1 MLRFPSLP
9 GHISGLC
16 AALVAL
22 CASTASADV
31 IALDL
36 TDGFNYDAYISE
48 AEADHA
54 FLYNPPGDWNLGGR
68 MVHQVFGEHSP
79 GTGSSRT
86 YAWDDQTTSGLPA
99 SGALTTSYG
108 TFQLSTALDA
118 EPGGGFVLPSVG
130 ITPSQPIASN
140 AVRAYRPHTGSTG
153 NPLAIASMDLP
164 VAQQGF
170 YDSCNFL
177 VSGND
182 RKVYIYAD
190 YDDGLG
196 GVDSE
201 LIYESLGTPKTTSET
216 GFPEPNSGGTPD
228 NPDVVAALTMSE
240 YWSQMSNYS
249 LIRSGTATMWTFDD
263 PLPLDG
269 TKKLIGFTL
278 AIHDSD
284 SWQTR
289 EAVIYAAAANS
300 VETAIYVDANSGD
313 DTTGDGSSG
322 NPYETLQ
329 HVLDNV
335 VTGGETVALRDG
347 SYGDIFLNEGGDI
360 FSDWV
365 TIKAAPG
372 ASPELDNFTVAGPGG
387 PSDQTGGYN
396 AYIRL
401 EGLILRNGWQC
412 DGGKHWGLYNCLVE
426 RFGPWTGSVAN
437 IEKTAVSFRNGTDIT
452 IEGCEITNT
461 GTAISGRGHDILVR
475 GNYIHDGTHDGIR
488 VIGWWNALV
497 EDNIICRFDDGVTD
511 AQEPTWS
518 RHCDLIH
525 IFIPGPGNPGME
537 NNGVTFRYNVLF
549 DSEAQG
555 VQFNNYYASSLRN
568 KNITFEYNVFGP
580 TQANLFNNADGVDNL
595 VFRNNTVAYIP
606 SGRTFGLHGVQW
618 PMDNHSVRIGPST
631 GVEIY
636 NNNLARISIDAN
648 AQVDLFDWNIL
659 QETPNPLPSGVDDKR
674 AFGRFTQVGVDYE
687 LVNAADFDGAL
698 QSTSPSIN
706 AATLA
711 FAPSALPGEDLA
723 GTLIDLRPDI
733 GAWEEPG
740 NSPSAEPTPTIV
752 NDTKTIFV
760 DDFED
765 GHYNDVDDW
774 LNTTATQGLS
784 WYRPSGYDTFK
795 PYVQM
800 STHLSRQALYEPNGV
815 SGQTKNAW
823 LISEQGDDWQEYDL
837 QFTAFNAYIAIG
849 SGVTV
854 LTIDEDNC
862 YWIDISR
869 DNGRLIRRL
878 GAVETVLATDSDIEL
893 PHSGSRDYL
902 VTVRQSGSGITI
914 EVDADNDSSVDFSYT
929 DTDSTALST
938 FTAGGIG
945 IHTEN
950 TNVHQKVH
958 YDDFR
963 VDVVTFAP

>member
-1 MLRFPSLP
+1 MMKYISAP
-9 GHISGLC
+9 GWKAGLA
-16 AALVAL
+16 AALCLSA
-22 CASTASADV
+22 ASLNADV
-31 IALDL
+31 IPLDL
-36 TDGFNYDAYISE
+36 TVGYNYDAYISD
-48 AEADHA
+48 AEAAHSL
-54 FLYNPPGDWNLGGR
+54 LYNPPGNWNLGGR
-68 MVHQVFGEHSP
+68 LVGTVFGEHSP
-79 GTGSSRT
+79 GTGNSRT

-99 SGALTTSYG
+99 DGVVTTSYG
-108 TFQLSTALDA
+108 DFQLSTDRDA
-118 EPGGGFVLPSVG
+118 EPGGGYVQPSTGV
-130 ITPSQPIASN
+130 TPSLPLASN
-140 AVRAYRPHTGSTG
+140 VVRAYRPHTGGTG
-153 NPLAIASMDLP
+153 NPLAVASIDLP
-164 VAQQGF
+164 VAQQGN

-190 YDDGLG
+190 YDDGSG
-196 GVDSE
+196 GVDSQ
-201 LIYESLGTPKTTSET
+201 LIYESPGTPKTTSET
-216 GFPEPNSGGTPD
+216 GFPEPHSGGTPD
-228 NPDVVAALTMSE
+228 NPDMVAAVTMNKV
-240 YWSQMSNYS
+240 WSQSGDYS
-249 LIRSGTATMWTFDD
+249 DLRNGTATLWTFDD
-263 PLPLDG
+263 PLTLDDS
-269 TKKLIGFTL
+269 KVLIGFTL

-289 EAVIYAAAANS
+289 NAVIYAASANS
-300 VETAIYVDANSGD
+300 VETAIYVDANNGD
-313 DTTGDGSSG
+313 DSTGDGTAG

-335 VTGGETVALRDG
+335 VTGGETIALEDG
-347 SYGDIFLNEGGDI
+347 SYGNIYLNEGGDI

-365 TIKAAPG
+365 TIKPAPG
-372 ASPELDNFTVAGPGG
+372 AAPEIDRFNVQGPGG

-401 EGLILRNGWQC
+401 EGLILRDGWEC
-412 DGGKHWGLYNCLVE
+412 DGGKHWGLYNCLIE

-437 IEKTAVSFRNGTDIT
+437 IEKTAIDFRNGTDIT

-461 GTAISGRGHDILVR
+461 GTAIAGRGHDISVR

-488 VIGWWNALV
+488 VTGWWNAIV

-511 AQEPTWS
+511 AQASWS

-537 NNGVTFRYNVLF
+537 NNNVVFRYNILF

-580 TQANLFNNADGVDNL
+580 TQANLFNNADGTDNL
-595 VFRNNTVAYIP
+595 IFRHNTVAYIP
-606 SGRTFGLHGVQW
+606 SGRTFGLHGTQW
-618 PMDNHSVRIGPST
+618 PMDNHTVRIGPST

-636 NNNLARISIDAN
+636 NNNLARIGIDAN
-648 AQVDLFDWNIL
+648 AQVDIFDWNIL
-659 QETPNPLPSGVDDKR
+659 QETPNPLPTGLDDKR
-674 AFGRFTQVGVDYE
+674 AFGRFTQIGVDYE
-687 LVNAADFDGAL
+687 LVNPADFDGAL
-698 QSTSPSIN
+698 QSTSPAIN
-706 AATLA
+706 AGTLA
-711 FAPSALPGEDLA
+711 FAPSALPGEDIA

-740 NSPSAEPTPTIV
+740 NSPVAEPTPTIY
-752 NDTKTIFV
+752 NDTKTTFV

-774 LNTTATQGLS
+774 LNDVNTQGLS

-795 PYVQM
+795 PYVQ
-800 STHLSRQALYEPNGV
+800 LSSQLNRQALFAPIGA
-815 SGQTKNAW
+815 SGQTRVSW
-823 LISEQGDDWQEYDL
+823 LISEQGDDWEEYDL
-837 QFTAFNAYIAIG
+837 SFTAHNAYVYIG

-854 LTIDEDNC
+854 LTIDEDNA

-869 DNGRLIRRL
+869 DNGRLIRIMN
-878 GAVETVLATDSDIEL
+878 GVQTVLATDSDIEL
-893 PHSGSRDYL
+893 PHSGARDYF
-902 VTVRQSGSGITI
+902 VTVRQSGTGITI
-914 EVDADNDSSVDFSYT
+914 EVDADDNGSVDFSYT

-945 IHTEN
+945 IHDECPQ
-950 TNVHQKVH
+950 VHNRVH
-958 YDDFR
+958 FDDFQ
-963 VDVVTFAP
+963 VDVVSFAP